1 MLKWCF
7 LFLVSFFSFA
17 LDAKELE
24 IEKVSYKDLQK
35 IYDFYDYDEYL
46 PLDDY
51 FFPPIFLKNIPEG
64 YEQIVDEPYRNRM
77 FIKILAPL
85 ALKVNEDILAER
97 NEIMPLYNSFVV
109 DGNKLNKKQKEFVEQ
124 KAEKYDIFSR
134 LQDDERYLY
143 LLKELTQRVDEVPV
157 SVIIAISAVETNWG
171 TNRLVRDG
179 NVLFKERV
187 WHTSEGLKSKDDD
200 DDYRYRIFPS
210 LYDAIYS
217 FALKINSDNDFENF
231 RYMRREIRYRRKPV
245 TGINTAFS
253 LLFLSA
259 IKNFAGLIE
268 YTVAYY
274 ELNVI
279 DKCKLDDKM
288 LEKDLDKEL
297 ARLIR

>member
-1 MLKWCF
+1 M
-7 LFLVSFFSFA
+7 
-17 LDAKELE
+17 
-24 IEKVSYKDLQK
+24 
-35 IYDFYDYDEYL
+35 
-46 PLDDY
+46 
-51 FFPPIFLKNIPEG
+51 
-64 YEQIVDEPYRNRM
+64 
-77 FIKILAPL
+77 
-85 ALKVNEDILAER
+85 
-97 NEIMPLYNSFVV
+97 
-109 DGNKLNKKQKEFVEQ
+109 
-124 KAEKYDIFSR
+124 
-134 LQDDERYLY
+134 
-143 LLKELTQRVDEVPV
+143 LKELTQRVDEVPV
-157 SVIIAISAVETNWG
+157 SVIIATSAVETNWG